1 MLIESTAYLAILAG
15 LSGLLIGS
23 FLNVCIYRIPRDLSV
38 VAPRSFCPE
47 CGGPIA
53 WHDNIPLWSYFALR
67 GRARCCGQSIGI
79 RYPIVE
85 FTTAALFVAVVLQY
99 GATASTLKW
108 FVFESILIVL
118 FWTDLEE
125 RILPDELTL
134 GGTVLGV
141 LLAWFI
147 PLPSLLGELFFPNLQ
162 AGWRSVIA
170 ASLGGLLLTAPMW
183 LLAFIYERVRNREG
197 LGLGDVKLLAFLGV
211 FLGLEHAM
219 EALLVGAVSGALIGL
234 AYISLKGKTA
244 STYELPFGSFLCAG
258 AALVSLLDYTGQ
270 GFGSK

>member
-1 MLIESTAYLAILAG
+1 LPIESAAYLPVVAG
-15 LSGLLIGS
+15 LFGLLIGS

-53 WHDNIPLWSYFALR
+53 WYDNIPLWSYFALR
-67 GRARCCGQSIGI
+67 GRARCCGQPIGI

-85 FTTAALFVAVVLQY
+85 FTTALAFIAVVLRY
-99 GATASTLKW
+99 GATAAALKW
-108 FVFESILIVL
+108 IVFESILMVL

-134 GGTVLGV
+134 GGTVLG
-141 LLAWFI
+141 LMLAWFI
-147 PLPSLLGELFFPNLQ
+147 PVPSLLGELFFPNLQ
-162 AGWRSVIA
+162 TGWRSLIA
-170 ASLGGLLLTAPMW
+170 AGLGGILLTAPMW

-197 LGLGDVKLLAFLGV
+197 LGLGDVKLLALLGV

-219 EALLVGAVSGALIGL
+219 AALLVGAVSGAIIGL
-234 AYISLKGKTA
+234 IYISLRGKTA

-258 AALVSLLDYTGQ
+258 AALISLLDYTGQ
-270 GFGSK
+270 GFGGK